1 MEGSQTVNPDSS
13 NNNNNNKKLIIVLE
27 NASLEAAQLR
37 PWDTKLQLL
46 NCDEHQS
53 ILKKLGRDISDARP
67 DIVHQCLLAILD
79 SPLNKSGHMEVYIHT
94 AKGVV
99 IRVNP
104 ACRIPRTIKRFSG
117 LMVQL
122 LERGRITSDQE
133 GSTLLEILPGDITE
147 HLPQKSKRIA
157 LSWNSPKVRLFKYF
171 KESIPE
177 GQPVVVVV
185 GAMAKGPDTFADR
198 YVQEKIGISE
208 YALSA
213 AVACSKVCCALED
226 LWDIM

>member
-67 DIVHQCLLAILD
+67 DIVHQVSTDLAALLWRKRGKDVTIYIYIHIYWRMNFQCLLAILD

-117 LMVQL
+117 LMGKDRKNWL
-122 LERGRITSDQE
+122 DWGIPF
-133 GSTLLEILPGDITE
+133 LPE
-147 HLPQKSKRIA
+147 
-157 LSWNSPKVRLFKYF
+157 
-171 KESIPE
+171 
-177 GQPVVVVV
+177 
-185 GAMAKGPDTFADR
+185 
-198 YVQEKIGISE
+198 
-208 YALSA
+208 
-213 AVACSKVCCALED
+213 
-226 LWDIM
+226 